1 MEYTLAQLKR
11 MYLFKTAVIFTIVTF
26 LINQAVEAMVVAEFA
41 PVWTLRFSLIATA
54 IIFPIVMLIAWMVIN
69 KKEHNEDETYE
80 ERILNIW
87 LLVASILVLAYAIYD
102 RLVLH

>member
-26 LINQAVEAMVVAEFA
+26 LINQAVEAMVVAEFM
-41 PVWTLRFSLIATA
+41 PVWALRFSLIATF
-54 IIFPIVMLIAWMVIN
+54 IIFPVVLFIAWMVLN

-80 ERILNIW
+80 ERVLNIW